1 VGNCPSNGSS
11 VASKKDGKTEKA
23 TPQAKKKA
31 REEGTVARSQE
42 VGMAISLLAA
52 AGAMRVFLPHGA
64 DVVRDETRQ
73 LFYLAHVTELPTA
86 QLSGSA
92 SRMIVA
98 ILLPLLAVSVVAAI
112 VAGVAQVGLKPT
124 PKAAKPKLSHLSP
137 KKGLQKFKPSTAT
150 WELFRSVLKLGLLVL
165 LVWSPMREWMHE
177 VTRDRGLDAGLA
189 RTMDQAWVLLIRVV
203 LLAIATAAA
212 DYAWN
217 RRKTARDIRMSKY
230 DIKQEHKNTEGDPL
244 LKGQRRRRQMEMSRN
259 RMIGDVATADVVVT
273 NPTHFAVALR
283 YDSAEG
289 APRVVAKGTNKL
301 AAKIRAA
308 AYRNGVPVTENKPL
322 ARALYRQVK
331 VGHFVPSAL
340 YDAVAVVLAF
350 AYRRRGLLTG
360 AAA

>member
-1 VGNCPSNGSS
+1 
-11 VASKKDGKTEKA
+11 VANKKDGKTEKA

-31 REEGTVARSQE
+31 RSEGTVARSQE
-42 VGMAISLLAA
+42 VGMAVSLLAA
-52 AGAMRVFLPHGA
+52 AMAMRVFLPHGA
-64 DVVRDETRQ
+64 GVVRDETRE
-73 LFYLAHVTELPTA
+73 LFYAAHVTELPVA
-86 QLSGSA
+86 QLTGSA
-92 SRMIVA
+92 SRMILAV
-98 ILLPLLAVSVVAAI
+98 LGPLLAVAVVAAV
-112 VAGVAQVGLKPT
+112 VAGVAQVGFKPT

-137 KKGLQKFKPSTAT
+137 KKGMQKFKPATAS
-150 WELFRSVLKLGLLVL
+150 WELFRSLLKLGLLVL

-177 VTRDRGLDAGLA
+177 VTGDRGLEAGLT
-189 RTMDQAWVLLIRVV
+189 RTLDQAWVLLVRVV
-203 LLAIATAAA
+203 LLAMAIAIA

-230 DIKQEHKNTEGDPL
+230 DIKQEFKNTEGDPL
-244 LKGQRRRRQMEMSRN
+244 MKSQRRQRQMDMSRN

-283 YDSAEG
+283 YDSEEG

-308 AYRNGVPVTENKPL
+308 AYRNGVPVTENRPL

-331 VGHFVPSAL
+331 VGHFVPAAL
-340 YDAVAVVLAF
+340 YDAVAVVLAY

-360 AAA
+360 ASA